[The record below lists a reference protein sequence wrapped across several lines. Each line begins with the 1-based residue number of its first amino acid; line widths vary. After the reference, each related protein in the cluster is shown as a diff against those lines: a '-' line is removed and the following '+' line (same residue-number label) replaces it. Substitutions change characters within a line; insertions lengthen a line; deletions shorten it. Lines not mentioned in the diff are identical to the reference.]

1 MRRAIHRRQV
11 EEEGILDEA
20 KGKAREAVDKAR
32 DAIHRRPLA
41 IRSRRP
47 PRGLQGVRRGP
58 PCASN
63 KERSPALIVK
73 PTAPA

>member
-1 MRRAIHRRQV
+1 
-11 EEEGILDEA
+11 
-20 KGKAREAVDKAR
+20 VDKAR